1 MNEGDDRGARE
12 SAVATGL
19 IEPESYDA
27 GLRALRRT
35 TAADG
40 ASRYTFFK
48 GVGRSAGAG
57 R

>member
-27 GLRALRRT
+27 GLRALCRT

-40 ASRYTFFK
+40 AFCYTFFK
-48 GVGRSAGAG
+48 GMGRSAGAG

>member
-1 MNEGDDRGARE
+1 MTEGVCE
-12 SAVATGL
+12 SAAATGL
-19 IEPESYDA
+19 IGAESFDA

-40 ASRYTFFK
+40 ASCYTFFK